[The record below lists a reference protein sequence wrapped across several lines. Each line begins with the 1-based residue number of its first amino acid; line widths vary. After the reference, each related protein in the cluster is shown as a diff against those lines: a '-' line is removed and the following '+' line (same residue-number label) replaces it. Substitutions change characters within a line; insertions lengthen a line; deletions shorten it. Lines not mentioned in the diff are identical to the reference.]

1 MNIKFMSAEHKAFFE
16 EKVQKYHIENDRYRL
31 AAIYVLGLSKNCR
44 NNFSHCYDGHCCN
57 DEAVTREWVTSD
69 DARVLRFAFGLY
81 GARIFTAYLY
91 DDYEDKYWEAEKYNP
106 ADLFDC
112 RYAPYFFEAI
122 KLLHPYYFE
131 KNN

>member
-1 MNIKFMSAEHKAFFE
+1 MNTKFMSAEHKAFFE

-91 DDYEDKYWEAEKYNP
+91 DDYESKYWEAEKYNP

-112 RYAPYFFEAI
+112 RYAPYFFEAV